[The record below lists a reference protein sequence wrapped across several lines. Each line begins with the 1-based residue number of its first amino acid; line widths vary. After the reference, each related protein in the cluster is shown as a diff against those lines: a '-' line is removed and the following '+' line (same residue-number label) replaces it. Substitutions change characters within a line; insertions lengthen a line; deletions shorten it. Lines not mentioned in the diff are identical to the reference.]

1 VGGVANIVTH
11 PVETA
16 TGLYAMAEHVP
27 FMAGI
32 VPNPLKLAHAGA
44 DIIFNGADPK
54 ARLETVMDPGKS
66 LQDDAKFGKALVD
79 GFIEPY
85 KKSWSEG
92 KYFEVA
98 GRATFDIG
106 SMFIGAGEANA
117 AIKTGEVASVAA
129 KTAEVANVASKT
141 GEVASVA
148 SKTAEVANV
157 ASKTGE
163 VANVTSRSGKA
174 AEVASTTAKA
184 TEVAET
190 AGKTGKASEVAANT
204 SKATKGAEAAKAE
217 AGAAKSS
224 RAAKS
229 GEEATTAGQ
238 ASDIANAAGKT
249 EKRVE
254 GASKTGKTAESVED
268 LSRGSGGHRR
278 SPREVLTPEEI
289 TKLTEDFKELG
300 GDPEML
306 RFNKGRHTGYSD
318 DLDKISVRGD
328 VNPLEGEGITHPR
341 STMTPKAVLAH
352 ELGHQAHRGTKVAIN
367 AWNDEFRASYWAAKN
382 LPSLTLE
389 ERASLIQDAILRAQ
403 EANIPIKNNAFMRKI
418 LYGYE

>member
-1 VGGVANIVTH
+1 MVTH
-11 PVETA
+11 PIETA
-16 TGLYAMAEHVP
+16 SGIYAMAEHVP
-27 FMAGI
+27 IMGGL
-32 VPNPLKLAHAGA
+32 VPNPLKFLHAGT

-54 ARLETVMDPGKS
+54 TRLETVIDPVKS
-66 LQDDAKFGKALVD
+66 LQDDGKFGQALVD

-106 SMFIGAGEANA
+106 SLFIGAGEANA
-117 AIKTGEVASVAA
+117 AIKTGEVASVA
-129 KTAEVANVASKT
+129 
-141 GEVASVA
+141 

-157 ASKTGE
+157 SGKAGE
-163 VANVTSRSGKA
+163 VANVASKSGKA
-174 AEVASTTAKA
+174 AEVASTAGKVTEGTNVASKASKTSEVASTTGKA
-184 TEVAET
+184 TET
-190 AGKTGKASEVAANT
+190 ASDVRKASEAASLT
-204 SKATKGAEAAKAE
+204 EKTEKGAE
-217 AGAAKSS
+217 
-224 RAAKS
+224 
-229 GEEATTAGQ
+229 
-238 ASDIANAAGKT
+238 
-249 EKRVE
+249 V
-254 GASKTGKTAESVED
+254 ASKTRKTAKS
-268 LSRGSGGHRR
+268 LRASGGQRR

-289 TKLTEDFKELG
+289 SKLTEDFKELG

-352 ELGHQAHRGTKVAIN
+352 ELGHQAHRGTKVPIN

-382 LPSLTLE
+382 LPNLTLE

-403 EANIPIKNNAFMRKI
+403 EANVPIKNNAFMRKI